1 MLAHLSISNFA
12 VVKQLSVQ
20 LENGLTAITGETGAG
35 KSIAIDALSLCLGER
50 ADANAVRKGSAKA
63 EIIAHFS
70 LNGNVLAKAFLDE
83 HELTSDEDE
92 NSCFIRRVI
101 SKEGRSKAFINGIPA
116 SLQQLKGLGQFLL
129 AIHGQN
135 THLQLLKEDHQRELV
150 DGYAK
155 HDDML
160 SQVRET
166 YSLWRDKQRTLKA
179 LQEQA
184 QQREDRIQLL
194 TYQVQ
199 ELDEFAIEEGEF
211 EELEIEHKRLSNG
224 QSLLEQAQT
233 SVYNLYESDEGN
245 ALSVIQSSIERLG
258 ELEAHDASLTPI
270 IAMLND
276 AAIQVEEAAGELR
289 SYCDHLEIDP
299 LRLQQVEARYAKAME
314 LARKHTVMP
323 EGLYQHHQEL
333 AAEFNALSE
342 QETLLGTLE
351 GEVEDARATYLT
363 ATKALSDS
371 RQRAA
376 GKLSEDIEVQIRQ
389 MNMPHAKVD
398 IQIQYDEL
406 KKPVSTGL
414 DTVEFK
420 VSTNPGQDADKL
432 EKVVSGGELSRIGL
446 AIQVIASG
454 HHATPTMIFDEVDT
468 GISGPTASI
477 VGGLLRKLGKQSQ
490 VMCVTHLPQVAAQAH
505 NQLFVTKLTDGES
518 TETQMLALTR
528 QDRIDELARLLA
540 GDKVTKS
547 ALANAKELLKSAA
560 SN

>member
-1 MLAHLSISNFA
+1 MGYISSCSTFSSVVMLAHLSISNFA

-50 ADANAVRKGSAKA
+50 ADANAVGKGSTKA

-70 LNGNVLAKAFLDE
+70 LNGNVAAKTFLDE

-101 SKEGRSKAFINGIPA
+101 SKEGRSKAFINGVPA

-135 THLQLLKEDHQRELV
+135 THLQLLKEDHQRDLV

-155 HDDML
+155 HNDVLEKVKDAY
-160 SQVRET
+160 SQ
-166 YSLWRDKQRTLKA
+166 WRDKQRTLKT

-184 QQREDRIQLL
+184 QQREDRLQLL

-199 ELDEFAIEEGEF
+199 ELDEFAIENGEF
-211 EELEIEHKRLSNG
+211 EELETEHKRLSNG

-314 LARKHTVMP
+314 LARKHAVIP
-323 EGLYQHHQEL
+323 EALAQHPQTL
-333 AAEFNALSE
+333 SAEYASLGE
-342 QETLLGTLE
+342 QESLLETLE
-351 GEVEDARATYLT
+351 QDVEDARQYYL
-363 ATKALSDS
+363 
-371 RQRAA
+371 
-376 GKLSEDIEVQIRQ
+376 I
-389 MNMPHAKVD
+389 
-398 IQIQYDEL
+398 
-406 KKPVSTGL
+406 
-414 DTVEFK
+414 
-420 VSTNPGQDADKL
+420 
-432 EKVVSGGELSRIGL
+432 
-446 AIQVIASG
+446 
-454 HHATPTMIFDEVDT
+454 
-468 GISGPTASI
+468 
-477 VGGLLRKLGKQSQ
+477 
-490 VMCVTHLPQVAAQAH
+490 
-505 NQLFVTKLTDGES
+505 
-518 TETQMLALTR
+518 
-528 QDRIDELARLLA
+528 
-540 GDKVTKS
+540 
-547 ALANAKELLKSAA
+547 
-560 SN
+560 

>member
-70 LNGNVLAKAFLDE
+70 LSKNELAKAFLDE

-101 SKEGRSKAFINGIPA
+101 SKEGRSKAFINGVPA

-155 HDDML
+155 HDDIL
-160 SQVRET
+160 TNVKET
-166 YSLWRDKQRTLKA
+166 YATWRDKQRTLKT

-184 QQREDRIQLL
+184 QQREDRLQLL

-211 EELEIEHKRLSNG
+211 EDLETEHKRLSNG

-233 SVYNLYESDEGN
+233 SVYNLYENDEGN
-245 ALSVIQSSIERLG
+245 ALSVIQNSIERLG
-258 ELEAHDASLTPI
+258 ELEAHDASLTPM
-270 IAMLND
+270 IALLND
-276 AAIQVEEAAGELR
+276 AAIQVEEAARELR
-289 SYCDHLEIDP
+289 SYCDQLEIDP
-299 LRLQQVEARYAKAME
+299 LRLQHVEARYAKAME

-323 EGLYQHHQEL
+323 EALYQHHQEL
-333 AAEFNALSE
+333 TSEFISLSE

-351 GEVEDARATYLT
+351 SEVAEAKGIYLAATQS
-363 ATKALSDS
+363 LSES

-376 GKLSEDIEVQIRQ
+376 LKLSEEIEAQIRH

-406 KKPVSTGL
+406 RKPVSTGL
-414 DTVEFK
+414 DSVEFR

-477 VGGLLRKLGKQSQ
+477 VGGLLRKLGTQSQ

-518 TETQMLALTR
+518 TETQMLPLTK

>member
-50 ADANAVRKGSAKA
+50 ADANAVRKGSTKA

-70 LNGNVLAKAFLDE
+70 LNGNVAAKTFLDE

-101 SKEGRSKAFINGIPA
+101 SKEGRSKAFINGVPA

-150 DGYAK
+150 DSYAQ
-155 HDDML
+155 HDDIL
-160 SQVRET
+160 DNVKDAYSQ
-166 YSLWRDKQRTLKA
+166 WRDKQRTLKT
-179 LQEQA
+179 LQDQA
-184 QQREDRIQLL
+184 QQRENRLQLL
-194 TYQVQ
+194 TYQVR

-211 EELEIEHKRLSNG
+211 EELETEHKRLSNG

-233 SVYNLYESDEGN
+233 SVYNLYENDEGN

-258 ELEAHDASLTPI
+258 ELETHDASLTPI
-270 IAMLND
+270 IALLND
-276 AAIQVEEAAGELR
+276 ASIQIEEAAGELR

-299 LRLQQVEARYAKAME
+299 LRLQQVEARYAKAMD
-314 LARKHTVMP
+314 LARKHSVMP
-323 EGLYQHHQEL
+323 EALYKHHQEL
-333 AAEFNALSE
+333 TTEFTSLSE
-342 QETLLGTLE
+342 QDTLLGTLE
-351 GEVEDARATYLT
+351 GEVATAREDYLQT
-363 ATKALSDS
+363 TKGLSES
-371 RQRAA
+371 RQQAA
-376 GKLSEDIEVQIRQ
+376 IKLGQDIEAQIRQ

-398 IQIQYDEL
+398 IQIQYDEF

-446 AIQVIASG
+446 AIQVIASD
-454 HHATPTMIFDEVDT
+454 HNATPTMIFDEVDT

-518 TETQMLALTR
+518 TETQMLALTK

-540 GDKVTKS
+540 GDKITKS
-547 ALANAKELLKSAA
+547 LRYSRGKP
-560 SN
+560 

>member
-150 DGYAK
+150 DGYAM
-155 HDDML
+155 HDDIL
-160 SQVRET
+160 VQVRET

-194 TYQVQ
+194 AYQVQ

-258 ELEAHDASLTPI
+258 ELEAHDATLTPI

-351 GEVEDARATYLT
+351 GEVEEARATYLT
-363 ATKALSDS
+363 ATKALSES

-518 TETQMLALTR
+518 TETQMLALTK
-528 QDRIDELARLLA
+528 QDRVDELARLLA

>member
-12 VVKQLSVQ
+12 VVKQLSVH

-50 ADANAVRKGSAKA
+50 ADANAVRKGSTKA

-70 LNGNVLAKAFLDE
+70 LNGNVAAKTFLDE

-92 NSCFIRRVI
+92 KSCFIRRVI
-101 SKEGRSKAFINGIPA
+101 SKEGRSKAFINGVPA

-150 DGYAK
+150 DSYAQ
-155 HDDML
+155 HDDIL
-160 SQVRET
+160 DNVKDAYSQ
-166 YSLWRDKQRTLKA
+166 WRDKQRTLKT
-179 LQEQA
+179 LQDQA
-184 QQREDRIQLL
+184 QQREDRLQLL
-194 TYQVQ
+194 TYQVR

-211 EELEIEHKRLSNG
+211 EELETEHKRLSNG

-233 SVYNLYESDEGN
+233 SVYNLYENDEGN

-258 ELEAHDASLTPI
+258 ELETHDASLTPI
-270 IAMLND
+270 IALLND
-276 AAIQVEEAAGELR
+276 ASIQIEEAAGELR

-299 LRLQQVEARYAKAME
+299 LRLQQVEARYAKAMD
-314 LARKHTVMP
+314 LARKHSVMP
-323 EGLYQHHQEL
+323 EALYKHHQEL
-333 AAEFNALSE
+333 TTEFTSLSE
-342 QETLLGTLE
+342 QDTLLGTLE
-351 GEVEDARATYLT
+351 GEVATAREDYLQT
-363 ATKALSDS
+363 TKGLSES
-371 RQRAA
+371 RQQAA
-376 GKLSEDIEVQIRQ
+376 IKLGQDIEAQIRQ

-398 IQIQYDEL
+398 IQIQYDEF

-446 AIQVIASG
+446 AIQVIASD
-454 HHATPTMIFDEVDT
+454 HNATPTMIFDEVDT

-518 TETQMLALTR
+518 TETQMLALTK

-540 GDKVTKS
+540 GDKITKS
-547 ALANAKELLKSAA
+547 ALANAKELLKSAI

>member
-70 LNGNVLAKAFLDE
+70 LSKNELAKAFLDE

-101 SKEGRSKAFINGIPA
+101 SKEGRSKAFINGVPA

-135 THLQLLKEDHQRELV
+135 THLQLLKEDHQRDLV

-155 HDDML
+155 HIDVLEKVKDAY
-160 SQVRET
+160 SQ
-166 YSLWRDKQRTLKA
+166 WRDKQRTLKT

-184 QQREDRIQLL
+184 QQREDRLQLL

-199 ELDEFAIEEGEF
+199 ELDEFAIDDGEF
-211 EELEIEHKRLSNG
+211 EELETEHKRLSNG

-233 SVYNLYESDEGN
+233 SVYNLYENDEGN

-258 ELEAHDASLTPI
+258 ELEAHDASLTPM
-270 IAMLND
+270 IALLND
-276 AAIQVEEAAGELR
+276 AAIQVEEAASELR
-289 SYCDHLEIDP
+289 SYCDQLEIDP
-299 LRLQQVEARYAKAME
+299 LRLQQVEARYSKAMD
-314 LARKHTVMP
+314 LARKHSVMP
-323 EGLYQHHQEL
+323 EALYQHHQEL
-333 AAEFNALSE
+333 AAEFVSLSD

-351 GEVEDARATYLT
+351 NEVAEARAAYLV
-363 ATKALSDS
+363 ATQSLSES

-376 GKLSEDIEVQIRQ
+376 QKLSEDIETQIRQ

-414 DTVEFK
+414 DSVEFR

-446 AIQVIASG
+446 AIQVIASD

-477 VGGLLRKLGKQSQ
+477 VGGLLRKLGSQSQ

-505 NQLFVTKLTDGES
+505 NQLFVTKITDGES
-518 TETQMLALTR
+518 TETQMLPLTK